1 MYIKAATNL
10 DGSFMARE
18 NKASVP
24 AVISNQ
30 EILAEIN
37 LISQIQQ
44 IETRLATEPDSIRFA
59 QLADAYLGIGDF
71 EHAIKLCEQGL
82 KTHPR
87 YDTGTL
93 VLAKSYYLSGNKQK
107 AREVLKE
114 FLVTHPASLPGH
126 KLLGDLSLEE
136 DDVAGTVSHYRIA
149 LRFDP
154 INRQIIQTLVDL
166 KDKYQKIKESK
177 SEEEEEEE
185 IKTVPKKME
194 PKVIRPEKPV
204 EKIQP
209 IVEETPAVKSAA
221 AKEDSKLDSFIEDAI
236 QPDEDLIS
244 FKPAEIKPVKQE
256 PVIARTEE
264 KPVADK
270 KSGDFAPAYTDENGI
285 MYFYDDD
292 EVSFDQYKQRLD
304 LQKAGK
310 ALILERAL
318 LDQKLAEKGVKSTSK
333 VQPSVTEDKM
343 APSETAFEMDASL
356 RGFEVETPKARKE
369 EKTKPVQSFEEHI
382 DQSMAQE
389 EEDLLSA
396 AEQEAALSEIEISYK
411 DYLDIL
417 TSEEELLEALFQEEH
432 EAGLVEEKEDKAARI
447 LKSALGHEELQDTSE
462 EAEQPITYLDYVQS
476 LENESD
482 IHEAG
487 FFASDDEKE
496 EAIGLTAF
504 SSYLEE
510 SDESID
516 FATYSLLLETEGV
529 SPDELWKEA
538 KDEEPVIPYK
548 DYLASVPDAEK
559 NEALFEIE
567 KPAVVTPVE
576 TKTVE
581 TVHEEVKIT
590 ELPAEAPAVKAEKTE
605 IKETKPIEQ
614 PAAIAEAADDT
625 DEYEEEFIEEEINP
639 QDATPE
645 LVEKLAARGQYGSA
659 YKVCKM
665 LKVKNPTD
673 AKVDR
678 KILELKRL
686 YVWSS
691 QMVG

>member
-1 MYIKAATNL
+1 
-10 DGSFMARE
+10 MARE
-18 NKASVP
+18 NKATVA

-44 IETRLATEPDSIRFA
+44 IETRFATEPDSIRFA

-82 KTHPR
+82 VKHPQ

-93 VLAKSYYLSGNKQK
+93 VLAKSHYLSGNKKK
-107 AREVLKE
+107 AREVLQD
-114 FLVTHPASLPGH
+114 FLITHPASLSGH

-177 SEEEEEEE
+177 PSDEEEEEVV
-185 IKTVPKKME
+185 KTVAKKAE
-194 PKVIRPEKPV
+194 PTVPPDTQVKKTSPVSEEK
-204 EKIQP
+204 
-209 IVEETPAVKSAA
+209 PAVKPAPD
-221 AKEDSKLDSFIEDAI
+221 KEDNKLDSFIEDAI
-236 QPDEDLIS
+236 QPMEDRVE
-244 FKPAEIKPVKQE
+244 FKPIEVKPAKTE
-256 PVIARTEE
+256 PVIAKTQEKPKAEE
-264 KPVADK
+264 KP
-270 KSGDFAPAYTDENGI
+270 SEFSPAYTDNNGI

-292 EVSFDQYKQRLD
+292 EVSFEQYKKRLD

-318 LDQKLAEKGVKSTSK
+318 LDQKLAEKGIKTAVKTRK
-333 VQPSVTEDKM
+333 AEDD
-343 APSETAFEMDASL
+343 AFAAQAESAIDMEITPK
-356 RGFEVETPKARKE
+356 GFEFEAEKEKPKKIA
-369 EKTKPVQSFEEHI
+369 TFEEHI
-382 DQSMAQE
+382 DASMAKE
-389 EEDLLSA
+389 EEDLLTA
-396 AEQEAALSEIEISYK
+396 AEQEAALSEIEMSYK

-417 TSEEELLEALFQEEH
+417 TNEEDLLEALFQEEH
-432 EAGLVEEKEDKAARI
+432 EAGIEEEKEDKAGRI
-447 LKSALGHEELQDTSE
+447 LATAEDSE
-462 EAEQPITYLDYVQS
+462 KPLSSTTEADQPIPYLDYVQS
-476 LENESD
+476 LESDSD
-482 IHEAG
+482 ITEAS
-487 FFASDDEKE
+487 FTTQSAVTEKE
-496 EAIGLTAF
+496 ETIGFSEF
-504 SSYLEE
+504 SSYLDD
-510 SDESID
+510 SDDTID
-516 FATYSLLLETEGV
+516 YASYAMLLEVEGSSAKTLWADVPATVESAV
-529 SPDELWKEA
+529 SYNDYIVSAPAAEKAYAVFKTPDEDKKQEKAKEVSA
-538 KDEEPVIPYK
+538 AD
-548 DYLASVPDAEK
+548 
-559 NEALFEIE
+559 
-567 KPAVVTPVE
+567 AVVEATV
-576 TKTVE
+576 TGAKTVVE
-581 TVHEEVKIT
+581 SV
-590 ELPAEAPAVKAEKTE
+590 VKAEAAKTIQPE
-605 IKETKPIEQ
+605 IKEEITE
-614 PAAIAEAADDT
+614 ETDD
-625 DEYEEEFIEEEINP
+625 YQEEEFETEINP